1 MICIS
6 DILKT
11 EHVNL
16 TLTALDSLSAVQEVL
31 FPLRG
36 DIRVTDWDAL
46 REAVIDRDAPAIAS
60 NGCGIIIAHGRTNA
74 VNALTMSAARLIEGI
89 QTPHIPEKVRLVFV
103 AGIPT
108 AFNNEYLRVVG
119 TIARLCSK
127 PTLLE
132 KLLLADHPLDFLD
145 ILAREE
151 TKL

>member
-1 MICIS
+1 MISIT
-6 DILKT
+6 DILKS

-16 TLTALDSLSAVQEVL
+16 SLAATDSLSAVQEVL

-36 DIRVTDWDAL
+36 DIRVRDWDTL
-46 REAVIDRDAPAIAS
+46 REAVIDRDVPAIAS
-60 NGCGIIIAHGRTNA
+60 SGCGIIIAHGRTNA
-74 VNALTMSAARLIEGI
+74 VNALTMSAARLIDGI

-103 AGIPT
+103 AGIPS

-132 KLLLADHPLDFLD
+132 KLLIANHPLDFLD
-145 ILAREE
+145 IFAREE

>member
-1 MICIS
+1 MISIS
-6 DILKT
+6 DILKI

-16 TLTALDSLSAVQEVL
+16 SLSAADSLSAVQEVL

-46 REAVIDRDAPAIAS
+46 RESVIDRDAPAIAS

-89 QTPHIPEKVRLVFV
+89 QTPHIPEKIRLVFV